1 MNRLL
6 TGTAL
11 GLMLAMTPAFA
22 QEPPAPNPSDTPPA
36 AQPAPAEPPAAEPA
50 PPAAEPAP
58 AAEAPAEA
66 PAPAAEAPTP
76 APADAVVTNN
86 AEFVPAQ
93 NQGDWFASTMIGE
106 TVTNAKNESVG
117 DINDVIVGQ
126 DGKVIGAIIG
136 VGGFLGI
143 GEKNVAVKWE
153 SFEVTPQP
161 DDQADKLKVML
172 NVTKETLESAPAYT
186 RLDEEPET
194 AGGGADND
202 QAMQDE
208 KPAEPAAP
216 AD

>member
-11 GLMLAMTPAFA
+11 GLMLAVTPALA
-22 QEPPAPNPSDTPPA
+22 QDPPQPNPSETPPA
-36 AQPAPAEPPAAEPA
+36 AQPAPAA
-50 PPAAEPAP
+50 PPAAEPA
-58 AAEAPAEA
+58 
-66 PAPAAEAPTP
+66 APAAEP
-76 APADAVVTNN
+76 APVPSAESGAPADPAASDAVVTND

-93 NQGDWFASTMIGE
+93 NDGDWFASTMIGE

-117 DINDVIVGQ
+117 DINDVIIGK

-161 DDQADKLKVML
+161 DNEADQLMVKL

-186 RLDEEPET
+186 RLDDEPET
-194 AGGGADND
+194 AGGEDNN
-202 QAMQDE
+202 QANPE

-216 AD
+216 AN

>member
-11 GLMLAMTPAFA
+11 GLMLAVTPALA
-22 QEPPAPNPSDTPPA
+22 QDPPQPNPSDTPPA

-58 AAEAPAEA
+58 AAEAPAD
-66 PAPAAEAPTP
+66 

-117 DINDVIVGQ
+117 DINDVIIGQ

-153 SFEVTPQP
+153 SFEVKPQP
-161 DDQADKLKVML
+161 DDQADKLKVNL

-216 AD
+216 AP